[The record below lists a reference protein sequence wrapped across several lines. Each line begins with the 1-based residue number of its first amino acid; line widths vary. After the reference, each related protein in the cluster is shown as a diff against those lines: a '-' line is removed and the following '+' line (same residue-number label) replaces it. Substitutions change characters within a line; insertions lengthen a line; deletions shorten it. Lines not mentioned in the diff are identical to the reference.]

1 MVEAIT
7 PDQFPAYRIRQHAGR
22 VEARWEQLSVDELS
36 AGEVVIRVSYSSIN
50 YKDALAASGAGRIL
64 RRWPLVGGID
74 LAGRVESSSD
84 ARFVRGAEVLVT
96 GCGLSETR
104 DGGYALYARVPA
116 AAVVPMPAG
125 LDASSAMGLG
135 TAGFAAGLAYML
147 MERNG
152 QRSALGPIAVSGASG
167 GVGSIAV
174 DLFAGKGFEVSAL
187 TGKHEA
193 ESYLRELGAA
203 QIIFREQLGITA
215 QPLETAHWG
224 GAVDNVGGELL
235 SWLLRSTRERGNV
248 ASIGLAASNE
258 LHTTVLPFILR
269 GVSLLGVNSS
279 STTTELRAQV
289 WSRLATDLKP
299 QHLDRIVTRTIDRS
313 ELPRAFDDYLHGRV
327 IGRTVVR
334 ME

>member
-203 QIIFREQLGITA
+203 QVIFREQLGITA

-313 ELPRAFDDYLHGRV
+313 ELPRAFDDYLHSRV

>member
-1 MVEAIT
+1 MDEAIT
-7 PDQFPAYRIRQHAGR
+7 PDQFPAYRIHQQAGR
-22 VEARWEQLSVDELS
+22 IEGRWETLSVDELS
-36 AGEVVIRVSYSSIN
+36 GGEVVIRVSHSGIN
-50 YKDALAASGAGRIL
+50 YKDALAASGAARIL

-84 ARFVRGAEVLVT
+84 ARFARGEPVLVT

-116 AAVVPMPAG
+116 AAVVPIPPG
-125 LDASSAMGLG
+125 LDAASAMALG
-135 TAGFAAGLAYML
+135 TAGFAAALAYML

-152 QRSALGPIAVSGASG
+152 QRSALGPIAVTGASG

-174 DLFAGKGFEVSAL
+174 DMFAGKGFEVSAM
-187 TGKHEA
+187 TGKHEV

-203 QIIFREQLGITA
+203 QVLLREQLGSTA
-215 QPLETAHWG
+215 QPLESAHWG

-248 ASIGLAASNE
+248 ASIGLAASSE
-258 LHTTVLPFILR
+258 LHTSVLPFILR

-279 STTTELRAQV
+279 STTAQLRAQV
-289 WSRLATDLKP
+289 WARLATDLKP
-299 QHLDRIVTRTIDRS
+299 RHLERIVTRTINRT
-313 ELPRAFDDYLHGRV
+313 ELPAAFDDYLHGRV
-327 IGRTVVR
+327 IGRTLVR

>member
-7 PDQFPAYRIRQHAGR
+7 PDQFPAFRIHQHAGQ
-22 VEARWEQLSVDELS
+22 VQARWESLAVDELS
-36 AGEVVIRVSYSSIN
+36 AGEVVIRVSHSSIN

-64 RRWPLVGGID
+64 RRSPLVGGID

-116 AAVVPMPAG
+116 AAVVPMPSG
-125 LDASSAMGLG
+125 LDAASAMALG

-152 QRSALGPIAVSGASG
+152 QRNALGPVAVTGASG

-174 DLFAGKGFEVSAL
+174 DMFASKGFEVSAM
-187 TGKHEA
+187 TGKSEA
-193 ESYLRELGAA
+193 QSYLRELGAA
-203 QIIFREQLGITA
+203 QVLLREQLGITV

-248 ASIGLAASNE
+248 ASIGMAASSE

-279 STTTELRAQV
+279 NTTAELRAQV

-299 QHLDRIVTRTIDRS
+299 RHLDRIVTRTIDRT
-313 ELPRAFDDYLHGRV
+313 ELSQAFDDYLHGRV
-327 IGRTVVR
+327 IGRTLVR